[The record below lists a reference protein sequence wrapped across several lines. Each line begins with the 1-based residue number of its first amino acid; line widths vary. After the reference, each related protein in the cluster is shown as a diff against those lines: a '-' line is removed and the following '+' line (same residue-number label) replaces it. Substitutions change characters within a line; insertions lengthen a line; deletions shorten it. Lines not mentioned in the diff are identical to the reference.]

1 MDNFDNTI
9 EKLQQ
14 KIEVQQK
21 VYKVIITLTIVIISS
36 ILLYIGTQFL
46 DVLYL

>member
-21 VYKVIITLTIVIISS
+21 VYKVIITLTVVIISS
-36 ILLYIGTQFL
+36 ILLYIGTQLF
-46 DVLYL
+46 DVLY